1 MWSTVYVRDA
11 REGTGYSLR
20 REAAYPSEAVEW
32 GKERSRGPGQ
42 RWLCLSSIGRGHH
55 HITDAPVVRGERSKQ
70 SGTTSCAIADSS
82 PFSAGKPYIPALPA
96 SPSLDI
102 AFFSGPNA
110 PPPSYTM
117 PSTTHPTSY
126 TARST
131 YGPIP
136 ALSSPPHEDLP
147 LPPVP
152 RANPSRG
159 NVQGTTLSPTPRTA
173 SRSPS
178 PIPAIAGVRSPS
190 PLNPSY
196 LGGSHLQGLGLGPVH
211 RAPIN
216 GQPRAASSPIV
227 HVIASSDPHSRAG
240 HRDLPPILT
249 TPAQTSYRSVSASS
263 PHIGSPAGRKPSAP
277 PALELK
283 QSNNYRQYAPL
294 QLLSPG
300 KGMTSPGFSPTNVVV
315 DSLIEEMQDEDGP
328 APAAAQTPVRKTSI
342 LDRPRPRA
350 NSRSSSYRA
359 DPLSY
364 TPTHQTTF
372 SPGLQDSTSPS
383 RAFRNHY
390 FRPAAKLTDIIQHE
404 RIQQTLLPNL
414 SIASFLALL
423 GALDKRWRKC
433 ISGEIVG
440 KWVVREWGLV
450 LGPDVAWPGLGVWE
464 GFREWYIVTKSL
476 CLSCSRSRVALAQPG
491 SVPNVSTT
499 LYAPPSPSFPL
510 AYAHRPLPAIPPANS
525 IPDNAA
531 LSV

>member
-1 MWSTVYVRDA
+1 MTELTLQPSRDRA
-11 REGTGYSLR
+11 PTQTPYQFLLNSLIFR
-20 REAAYPSEAVEW
+20 
-32 GKERSRGPGQ
+32 
-42 RWLCLSSIGRGHH
+42 L
-55 HITDAPVVRGERSKQ
+55 
-70 SGTTSCAIADSS
+70 
-82 PFSAGKPYIPALPA
+82 SAGKPYIPALPA

-117 PSTTHPTSY
+117 PSTAQPTTY

-152 RANPSRG
+152 RMNPTKG
-159 NVQGTTLSPTPRTA
+159 NAPSTTLSPTPRTA

-178 PIPAIAGVRSPS
+178 PIPATGGVRSPS
-190 PLNPSY
+190 PLGPGHGDFKPSH
-196 LGGSHLQGLGLGPVH
+196 LGGGHLQGLGLGPVH
-211 RAPIN
+211 RTPTN
-216 GQPRAASSPIV
+216 GHPRSESSPIV

-263 PHIGSPAGRKPSAP
+263 PHLGSPAGRKHSVP

-283 QSNNYRQYAPL
+283 QSNNYRQYAPS

-328 APAAAQTPVRKTSI
+328 APATVETPVRKTSI

-350 NSRSSSYRA
+350 SSRSSSYRA
-359 DPLSY
+359 DPLSH
-364 TPTHQTTF
+364 TPTHQTSF
-372 SPGLQDSTSPS
+372 SPGLHDSTSPS
-383 RAFRNHY
+383 KGFRNHY

-464 GFREWYIVTKSL
+464 GFREWCKFALKFLLNLLRQSSRSFITRKRTQHTHRISHHSYATFPSHIRSS
-476 CLSCSRSRVALAQPG
+476 SCSCDLSRQQHSQQCPPFRSK
-491 SVPNVSTT
+491 TT
-499 LYAPPSPSFPL
+499 RPPIPS
-510 AYAHRPLPAIPPANS
+510 RIPFRA
-525 IPDNAA
+525 
-531 LSV
+531 